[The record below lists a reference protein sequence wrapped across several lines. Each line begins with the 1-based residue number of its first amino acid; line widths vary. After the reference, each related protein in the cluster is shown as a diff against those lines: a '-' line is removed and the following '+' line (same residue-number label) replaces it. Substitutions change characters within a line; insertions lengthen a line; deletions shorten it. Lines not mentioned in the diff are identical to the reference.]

1 MKRLR
6 KIICTVVCGLSVLG
20 FAATP
25 NPTTML
31 NNMTNQLLSALKQNR
46 AKLQSQPTFV
56 YSLVDKI
63 LLPHVDK
70 ITMAQSVLGRQGW
83 TKATPAERKAFT
95 NEFTNTVIRTYAS
108 ALNAYT
114 DETVKYFPI
123 RGGYEGKQFV
133 QVNSQIVRPD
143 GPPVPITYSMILNGN
158 EWKVFDMNVEGIS
171 LLQSFRSQFSA
182 QLSQG
187 MSVSQIISNL
197 KAHNQKIGVKKS

>member
-1 MKRLR
+1 VL
-6 KIICTVVCGLSVLG
+6 CGLSVLG
-20 FAATP
+20 FSATP

-31 NNMTNQLLSALKQNR
+31 NTMTQQLLSSLKQNR
-46 AKLQSQPTFV
+46 AKLKSHPTFV

-70 ITMAQSVLGRQGW
+70 VTMAQSVLGRQGW
-83 TKATPAERKAFT
+83 MRATPAERKAFT
-95 NEFTNTVIRTYAS
+95 DEFTNTVIRTYAS

-143 GPPVPITYSMILNGN
+143 GPPVPIIYSMILKG
-158 EWKVFDMNVEGIS
+158 EAWKVFDMNVEGIS

-187 MSVSQIISNL
+187 MSVASIISNL